1 MSNLSLLAQQVAK
14 SRADARAMG
23 LVQMHEVEKVLATR
37 CIRDVVERD
46 YEHLCASR
54 PGLPDT
60 FGEHNYLHPEEVKK
74 SIVLWR
80 VCLDTLLGEEPL
92 ICSDFHGRITHI
104 LHPFKEQ
111 LS

>member
-1 MSNLSLLAQQVAK
+1 MSLLAQQIVKA
-14 SRADARAMG
+14 RADARAMG

-54 PGLPDT
+54 PLPDP
-60 FGEHNYLHPEEVKK
+60 FDEHQYLEPEEVKK
-74 SIVLWR
+74 SCVIWR
-80 VCLDTLLGEEPL
+80 VKLDTLLGEEPQ
-92 ICSDFHGRITHI
+92 IVSDFSGRITHI

-111 LS
+111 LP